1 MKSFERDQQ
10 AIQNG
15 DSVQVMKRRKAEITA
30 LEMKLGRE
38 KNGFRSSIIAHQLE
52 ARRGEYAA
60 LDALI

>member
-1 MKSFERDQQ
+1 MNSFERDQL

-30 LEMKLGRE
+30 LEAKLGRE
-38 KNGFRSSIIAHQLE
+38 KNGFRASIIAHQLE
-52 ARRGEYAA
+52 ARRTEYAA

>member
-1 MKSFERDQQ
+1 MNSFERDKQ

-30 LEMKLGRE
+30 LEAKLGRE
-38 KNGFRSSIIAHQLE
+38 KNTFRASILAHQLE
-52 ARRGEYAA
+52 TRRGEYAA

>member
-1 MKSFERDQQ
+1 MKSIERDQQ

-30 LEMKLGRE
+30 LEAKLGRE
-38 KNGFRSSIIAHQLE
+38 KNGFRASIITHQLD
-52 ARRGEYAA
+52 ARRTEYAR

>member
-15 DSVQVMKRRKAEITA
+15 DSVQVMKRRKAEVTA
-30 LEMKLGRE
+30 LEAKLGRE
-38 KNGFRSSIIAHQLE
+38 KNGFRASIIAHQLE

-60 LDALI
+60 LEALI

>member
-1 MKSFERDQQ
+1 MNSFERDQL

-30 LEMKLGRE
+30 LEAKLGRE

-52 ARRGEYAA
+52 ERRTEYPPSTP
-60 LDALI
+60 

>member
-1 MKSFERDQQ
+1 MNSFERDQQ

-30 LEMKLGRE
+30 LENKLGRE
-38 KNGFRSSIIAHQLE
+38 KNGFRSSIITHQLDQ
-52 ARRGEYAA
+52 RRAEYAA